1 MVINREREKLLNAIV
16 YFVQST
22 KYCHTL
28 KLFKLLNFL
37 DFEHYRQTGRTVTGL
52 KYSAWKNGPAPNA
65 LWHELEKGG
74 SPDFQK
80 SVALTVHKDDI
91 TDKILRREMKP
102 KATFD
107 KRVFTKRELEIM
119 DRLAFFFQDFK
130 AYDMSEFSHGQR
142 KPWRKIFGNGE
153 GEYMEIPT
161 YLALE
166 SDAIIHDAPTIDG
179 EELEYRGEMLSG
191 L

>member
-1 MVINREREKLLNAIV
+1 MVINREREKLLNAII
-16 YFVQST
+16 YFVQNT

-65 LWHELEKGG
+65 LWHELQKGG
-74 SPDFQK
+74 AADFQK
-80 SVALTVHKDDI
+80 AIALTVHKDEI
-91 TDKILRREMKP
+91 TEKLLRREMKP
-102 KATFD
+102 KAALD

-119 DRLAFFFQDFK
+119 ERLAFFFADLK

-142 KPWRKIFGNGE
+142 KPWRAIFGEGE
-153 GEYMEIPT
+153 GEYVEIPT

-166 SDAIIHDAPTIDG
+166 SEAIMQETPTIDG
-179 EELEYRGEMLSG
+179 EELEYRSEMLSG